1 MRCIMH
7 GQTAAA
13 APQIV
18 EYAKESFADQETW
31 EACGAPK
38 NDTLISTYYSY
49 RTGTY
54 ISVYAYHAGTQT
66 VSKLFSTSTYVAIS
80 VQSGK
85 IIATQNANNSAER
98 GRVVLT
104 V

>member
-1 MRCIMH
+1 MH

-13 APQIV
+13 APQ
-18 EYAKESFADQETW
+18 
-31 EACGAPK
+31 
-38 NDTLISTYYSY
+38 ISTYYSY

>member
-1 MRCIMH
+1 MH

-18 EYAKESFADQETW
+18 EYVKESFAYQSTW
-31 EACGAPK
+31 EVCCAPK
-38 NDTLISTYYSY
+38 NDTLISAYYRY
-49 RTGTY
+49 RTWNY
-54 ISVYAYHAGTQT
+54 ISVYAYHADTQT
-66 VSKLFSTSTYVAIS
+66 ASELFATDTCIEIS